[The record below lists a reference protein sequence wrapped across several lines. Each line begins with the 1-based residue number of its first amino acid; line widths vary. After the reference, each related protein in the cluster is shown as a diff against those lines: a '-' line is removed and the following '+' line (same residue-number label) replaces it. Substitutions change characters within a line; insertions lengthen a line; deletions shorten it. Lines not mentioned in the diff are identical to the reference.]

1 MSFEKQVQEW
11 VNVDNQIKTLG
22 NKMKELKLDNA
33 IEIRLAIDK
42 GYKVYCGNPMYEV
55 IKDRIGQYLIVC
67 KTGYCVGLTWKD
79 GTTLNGEDFYAV
91 VQDEEFYAL
100 CRTENQLN

>member
-1 MSFEKQVQEW
+1 
-11 VNVDNQIKTLG
+11 
-22 NKMKELKLDNA
+22 
-33 IEIRLAIDK
+33 
-42 GYKVYCGNPMYEV
+42 MYEV
-55 IKDRIGQYLIVC
+55 IKDKIGQYLIVC

>member
-1 MSFEKQVQEW
+1 
-11 VNVDNQIKTLG
+11 
-22 NKMKELKLDNA
+22 MKELKLDNA

-67 KTGYCVGLTWKD
+67 KTGYCIGLTWNLKLE
-79 GTTLNGEDFYAV
+79 TTSA
-91 VQDEEFYAL
+91 
-100 CRTENQLN
+100 RTRLS

>member
-1 MSFEKQVQEW
+1 
-11 VNVDNQIKTLG
+11 
-22 NKMKELKLDNA
+22 MKELKLDNA

-55 IKDRIGQYLIVC
+55 IKDKIGQYLIVC

-79 GTTLNGEDFYAV
+79 GVTLNGDDFYAV
-91 VQDEEFYAL
+91 IQDEEFYAL